1 MNALF
6 LCTGSDLVLA
16 EGFVS
21 FIFLTFTQSFKLG
34 FMPLLVDVQIYMDI
48 TGILVFYSAMRV
60 KIYMM

>member
-6 LCTGSDLVLA
+6 LCTGSYLVLA

-21 FIFLTFTQSFKLG
+21 FIFLTFTQSVKLG

-48 TGILVFYSAMRV
+48 TGILVFYSAMS
-60 KIYMM
+60 